1 MYRLILYISF
11 NFILR
16 QKIHLLRIV
25 GYVHDVFPHRA
36 TTNSVT
42 KLRFCK
48 ERKYFVNLIYKYM
61 CMTYARILKFF
72 LRDGVEVL

>member
-48 ERKYFVNLIYKYM
+48 ERNFFYLIYKYM
-61 CMTYARILKFF
+61 CMTHARILKFS
-72 LRDGVEVL
+72 LGDGVELL